1 MAKQKN
7 QKAAPEKKENPNANE
22 PITRKHAKRAKLLMK
37 DVNRF
42 LRYNDDLIAEP
53 QREKIT
59 ELESDFQN
67 AYTGKITTQKELSE
81 TAEALTTTCEKSV
94 KGYKSSAIR
103 ENVESFFVVIVIVM
117 AFRTYFAQPF
127 KIPTGSMQPTL
138 NGVIAYPEQAP
149 DWEKPGLFTQI
160 KDKLWYGR
168 SYVKRVAKEDTRV
181 AINPDPQMGGQMHL
195 KQSQFLLFFTQ
206 AKVIGVDGKTL
217 FTIPGTSA
225 RALNLMTGNGTYDAA
240 TRSYLYPKG
249 SVIAQGYIDT
259 GDQVFVDRF
268 SYHWI
273 KPKRGDV
280 FVFNTRDISYIQNG
294 IDPKEGSQHYIKR
307 LVGTPG
313 DELKWDAPNLF
324 IDGEKAKELG
334 MARVMSLEGEYT
346 TGYTDSG
353 SVELGPKEYWAMG
366 DNSANSSDSRR
377 WGTVPERNIVGRGL
391 FVFLPFGHHFGPI
404 R

>member
-7 QKAAPEKKENPNANE
+7 QKGAPEKKENPNANE
-22 PITRKHAKRAKLLMK
+22 PITRKHAKRAKMLMK
-37 DVNRF
+37 DVKRF
-42 LRYNDDLIAEP
+42 LRYNNDLIAEP

-59 ELESDFQN
+59 ELESNFQD
-67 AYTGKITTQKELSE
+67 AFTGKSTTQKELSDS
-81 TAEALTTTCEKSV
+81 AEALTKTCEKSV

-138 NGVIAYPEQAP
+138 NGVIAYPQQSP
-149 DWEKPGLFTQI
+149 NWEKPGLFTQI
-160 KDKLWYGR
+160 KDKVWYGR
-168 SYVKRVAKEDTRV
+168 SYVKKVAKEDTQ
-181 AINPDPQMGGQMHL
+181 IGSL
-195 KQSQFLLFFTQ
+195 KQRQFLLFFTQ
-206 AKVIGVDGKTL
+206 TMVKDPNGKTL

-225 RALNLMTGNGTYDAA
+225 RVTHLMQPGG
-240 TRSYLYPKG
+240 RRGRFFYPKG

-280 FVFNTRDISYIQNG
+280 FVFNTRDIAGIQNG
-294 IDPKEGSQHYIKR
+294 VDPKEGSQHYIKR

-313 DELKWDAPNLF
+313 NELKWDSPNLF
-324 IDGEKAKELG
+324 INGEKAKEFG

-346 TGYTDSG
+346 VGYTRSG
-353 SVELGPKEYWAMG
+353 DQDLGPKEYMAMG
-366 DNSANSSDSRR
+366 DNSANSSDSRD
-377 WGTVPERNIVGRGL
+377 WGIVPERNIVGRGL